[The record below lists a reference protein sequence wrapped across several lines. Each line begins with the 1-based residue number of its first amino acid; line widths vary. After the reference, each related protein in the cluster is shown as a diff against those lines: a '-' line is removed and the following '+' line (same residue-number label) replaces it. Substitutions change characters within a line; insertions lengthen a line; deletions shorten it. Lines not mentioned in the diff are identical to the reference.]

1 VTLPYIF
8 LYLSASTDPGFI
20 TPLTHPQHMSLY
32 PYDHINYHPSI
43 SCSTCNLPK
52 PARSKHC
59 SLCNRCVAR
68 SDHHCIFINGC
79 VGYGNTHWFILLLI
93 STSTL
98 VVAGAHLGIHYVA
111 AVIQTTYPSFT
122 PRGKGFAW
130 RDYWNFWLWGL
141 HQKPGAGGVTLLC
154 VLSSLLVV
162 ALGVYTLY
170 QVWAGITTN
179 ESGKWD
185 DVKLDI
191 EDEMLFMRPIDE
203 RRVRRRDVEPYVR
216 WPVEAKIVAVSR
228 DTMPAKDERELREIG
243 VGPWRAVRS
252 IHELEN
258 IYDIGFWRN
267 IGDIF
272 LPREMAERWISG
284 F

>member
-1 VTLPYIF
+1 
-8 LYLSASTDPGFI
+8 
-20 TPLTHPQHMSLY
+20 M
-32 PYDHINYHPSI
+32 
-43 SCSTCNLPK
+43 
-52 PARSKHC
+52 
-59 SLCNRCVAR
+59 
-68 SDHHCIFINGC
+68 
-79 VGYGNTHWFILLLI
+79 
-93 STSTL
+93 
-98 VVAGAHLGIHYVA
+98 
-111 AVIQTTYPSFT
+111 
-122 PRGKGFAW
+122 
-130 RDYWNFWLWGL
+130 
-141 HQKPGAGGVTLLC
+141 
-154 VLSSLLVV
+154 V

>member
-1 VTLPYIF
+1 
-8 LYLSASTDPGFI
+8 
-20 TPLTHPQHMSLY
+20 
-32 PYDHINYHPSI
+32 
-43 SCSTCNLPK
+43 
-52 PARSKHC
+52 
-59 SLCNRCVAR
+59 
-68 SDHHCIFINGC
+68 
-79 VGYGNTHWFILLLI
+79 
-93 STSTL
+93 
-98 VVAGAHLGIHYVA
+98 
-111 AVIQTTYPSFT
+111 
-122 PRGKGFAW
+122 
-130 RDYWNFWLWGL
+130 
-141 HQKPGAGGVTLLC
+141 VTLLC

-162 ALGVYTLY
+162 ALGIYTLY

-185 DVKLDI
+185 DTKLDI
-191 EDEMLFMRPIDE
+191 ADGMLFVRPIDE

-216 WPVEAKIVAVSR
+216 WPVEAKIVAVSSE
-228 DTMPAKDERELREIG
+228 TVPAGDERELRERG

-272 LPREMAERWISG
+272 LPREMAERWLSG